1 MPVEEPPLN
10 WLKHNVS
17 LKAVVP
23 DWSFHNGGGI
33 VVLTG
38 KFVPPSI
45 FNFSAILVN
54 FGRGGPRASA
64 TLMNESAINCTVPAM
79 PDNFFDTVLLSVT
92 VVFLSPFNSTHVN
105 ITAQG
110 PGLVFSY
117 LPNLALGSLV
127 PRTGPP
133 GGLTNVTMR
142 VMFFANSS
150 SGLERD
156 LGLDFDCAIGTFR
169 SPARFRLTDESS
181 LAGYAMNRSYEV
193 WCSAPM
199 AGPRRD
205 VCVQLVPRVARSI
218 ENPLQPCNNT
228 MGRHRLEYNYY
239 RQMPRVDNLSPAV
252 GLYEGGTDVVVSGKN
267 FPDNTTF
274 PGFPEVLCK
283 FDIYILEGRRID
295 NTSVV
300 CESPA
305 VVYHCNS
312 SAVGCNSNDSLEVSV
327 TLSFNAGRDWSF
339 T

>member
-1 MPVEEPPLN
+1 MPIEEASLD

-38 KFVPPSI
+38 TFVPPSI

-54 FGRGGPRASA
+54 FGQGGPRASA

-79 PDNFFDTVLLSVT
+79 PDNFFDTVQLSVT

-142 VMFFANSS
+142 VMFFANFST
-150 SGLERD
+150 GLERD

-169 SPARFRLTDESS
+169 SPARFRLADESS
-181 LAGYAMNRSYEV
+181 LAG
-193 WCSAPM
+193 PH
-199 AGPRRD
+199 
-205 VCVQLVPRVARSI
+205 
-218 ENPLQPCNNT
+218 
-228 MGRHRLEYNYY
+228 GR
-239 RQMPRVDNLSPAV
+239 P
-252 GLYEGGTDVVVSGKN
+252 K
-267 FPDNTTF
+267 
-274 PGFPEVLCK
+274 
-283 FDIYILEGRRID
+283 
-295 NTSVV
+295 
-300 CESPA
+300 
-305 VVYHCNS
+305 
-312 SAVGCNSNDSLEVSV
+312 
-327 TLSFNAGRDWSF
+327 AGRLRSTGPTF
-339 T
+339 GEVH